1 MKDLFMPKITL
12 IGAGST
18 VFAQSILGD
27 VLSNPALQNARVS
40 LFDIDAERLKTSLV
54 VAQRIGE
61 ALGLSDLKIEA
72 TADRRTALRDADFVI
87 LMMQVGG
94 YKPATV
100 TDFEV
105 PDSFGLNQ
113 TIGDTLGIGG
123 IFRGLRTIP
132 VLFDICRDMEVV
144 CPTATLLQY
153 VNPMAINCWAIKDK
167 FPHIKTVGLCHSVQE
182 TSHQLAELLG
192 ENPADLNYLCAGI
205 NHVAFY
211 LKFEKILAD
220 GTAEDLYPR
229 LKAIAE
235 NGPIPDDDRVRFD
248 MLKRVGHFVTE
259 SSVHFS
265 EYNSWFIKRGR
276 QDLLEQYNLRL
287 GEYLYRCQD
296 QIAEWHQLRKELE
309 GDAPIEV
316 ERSNEYAAGIIRSV
330 VTGESGLIYGNVPN
344 RGLITNLPEDA
355 VVEVPCHV
363 DRNGIQPTRIG
374 RIPDHLASIMG
385 LSINVQRQTVAAAV
399 TSKRE
404 YIYHAAM
411 LDPHTAAE
419 LSLDEIWALVDRLI
433 EAHGNWLP
441 AYH

>member
-1 MKDLFMPKITL
+1 MEDGLMPKITL

-18 VFAQSILGD
+18 VFAQSIIGD
-27 VLSNPALQNARVS
+27 VLSNPALQDVTIA
-40 LFDIDAERLKTSLV
+40 LHDIDDERLKTSVV
-54 VAQRIGE
+54 VANRIGQ
-61 ALGLSDLKIEA
+61 ALGISNLRVEA
-72 TADRRTALRDADFVI
+72 SSNRRDMLRGADFVI

-123 IFRGLRTIP
+123 VFRGLRTIP
-132 VLFDICRDMEVV
+132 VLFDICRDMEEL
-144 CPTATLLQY
+144 CPDALLLQY

-211 LKFEKILAD
+211 LKFEKVLAD
-220 GTAEDLYPR
+220 GSREDLYPR

-235 NGPIPDDDRVRFD
+235 HGPIPDDDRVRFE
-248 MLKRVGHFVTE
+248 MLRRVGHFVTE

-265 EYNSWFIKRGR
+265 EYNSWFLKRGR
-276 QDLLEQYNLRL
+276 QDLLDKYNLRL

-316 ERSNEYAAGIIRSV
+316 EQSNEYAAGIIRSV
-330 VTGESGLIYGNVPN
+330 VTGEKGLIYGNVPN
-344 RGLITNLPEDA
+344 RGLIANLPDDA

-363 DRNGIQPTRIG
+363 DRNGIQPTAVG
-374 RIPDHLASIMG
+374 RIPSHLASIMQ
-385 LSINVQRQTVAAAV
+385 LSINVQRQTVEAAI
-399 TSKRE
+399 TGKRE
-404 YIYHAAM
+404 AIYHAAM

-419 LSLDEIWALVDRLI
+419 LSLDEIWALCDQLI
-433 EAHGNWLP
+433 ERHGNLLP

>member
-1 MKDLFMPKITL
+1 MLKICL

-27 VLSNPALQNARVS
+27 VLSNPALQNATIS
-40 LFDIDAERLKTSLV
+40 LHDIDETRLSTSYV
-54 VAQRIGE
+54 VANRIGQT
-61 ALGLSDLKIEA
+61 LGLTNLKVEA
-72 TADRRTALRDADFVI
+72 TMDRRAALADADFVI

-132 VLFDICRDMEVV
+132 VLFDICRDMEEV
-144 CPTATLLQY
+144 CPDATLLQY
-153 VNPMAINCWAIKDK
+153 VNPMAINCWAIKEK

-192 ENPADLNYLCAGI
+192 ENPDDLSYLCAGI

-211 LKFEKILAD
+211 LKFGKVLPGGEF
-220 GTAEDLYPR
+220 EDLYPR
-229 LKAIAE
+229 LKAIAQH
-235 NGPIPDDDRVRFD
+235 GPIPDDDRVRFD
-248 MLKRVGHFVTE
+248 LLKRVGHFVTE

-265 EYNSWFIKRGR
+265 EYNSWFLKCGR
-276 QDLLEQYNLRL
+276 QDLLDQYNLRIR
-287 GEYLYRCQD
+287 EYLYRCED
-296 QIAEWHQLRKELE
+296 QIAEWHQLRRDLE
-309 GDAPIEV
+309 GDAPLEV
-316 ERSNEYAAGIIRSV
+316 EQSNEYAAGIIRSLT
-330 VTGESGLIYGNVPN
+330 TGENGLIYGNVPN
-344 RGLITNLPEDA
+344 RGLIENLPDDA

-363 DRNGIQPTRIG
+363 DRNGIQPTRVG
-374 RIPDHLASIMG
+374 RIPDHLASIMQ

-399 TSKRE
+399 TGKRE
-404 YIYHAAM
+404 HIYHAAM

-419 LSLDEIWALVDRLI
+419 LSLDEIWSLVDRLI

-441 AYH
+441 AYR

>member
-1 MKDLFMPKITL
+1 MLKICL

-27 VLSNPALQNARVS
+27 VLSNPALQNATIS
-40 LFDIDAERLKTSLV
+40 LHDIDETRLSTSVV
-54 VAQRIGE
+54 VANRIGQT
-61 ALGLSDLKIEA
+61 LGLANLKVEA
-72 TADRRTALRDADFVI
+72 TANRREALQGADFVI

-132 VLFDICRDMEVV
+132 VLFDICRDMEEV
-144 CPTATLLQY
+144 CPDATLLQY
-153 VNPMAINCWAIKDK
+153 VNPMAINCWAIKEK
-167 FPHIKTVGLCHSVQE
+167 FPDIKTVGLCHSVQE

-192 ENPADLNYLCAGI
+192 ENPTDLSYLCAGI

-211 LKFEKILAD
+211 LKFGKVLPD
-220 GTAEDLYPR
+220 GEFEDLYPR
-229 LKAIAE
+229 LKAIAQ

-248 MLKRVGHFVTE
+248 LLKRVGHFVTE

-265 EYNSWFIKRGR
+265 EYNSWFLKRGR
-276 QDLLEQYNLRL
+276 QDLLDQYNLRL
-287 GEYLYRCQD
+287 GEYLYRCED
-296 QIAEWHQLRKELE
+296 QIAEWHQLRRDLE
-309 GDAPIEV
+309 GDAPLEV
-316 ERSNEYAAGIIRSV
+316 EQSNEYAAGIIRSM
-330 VTGESGLIYGNVPN
+330 TSGESGLIYGNVPN
-344 RGLITNLPEDA
+344 RGLISNLPDDA

-374 RIPDHLASIMG
+374 RIPDHLASIMQ

-399 TSKRE
+399 TGKRE
-404 YIYHAAM
+404 HIYHAAM

-419 LSLDEIWALVDRLI
+419 LSLDEIWSLVDRLI

-441 AYH
+441 AYR

>member
-1 MKDLFMPKITL
+1 MLKICL

-27 VLSNPALQNARVS
+27 VLSNPALQNATIS
-40 LFDIDAERLKTSLV
+40 LYDIDDVRLSTSYV
-54 VAQRIGE
+54 VANRIGQT
-61 ALGLSDLKIEA
+61 LGLTNLKVEA
-72 TADRRTALRDADFVI
+72 TMDRRAALADADFVI

-132 VLFDICRDMEVV
+132 VLFDICRDMEEV
-144 CPTATLLQY
+144 CPDATLLQY
-153 VNPMAINCWAIKDK
+153 VNPMAINCWAIKEK
-167 FPHIKTVGLCHSVQE
+167 FPHIRTVGLCHSVQE

-192 ENPADLNYLCAGI
+192 ENPGDLSYLCAGI

-211 LKFEKILAD
+211 LKFGKVLPD
-220 GTAEDLYPR
+220 GEFEDLYPR
-229 LKAIAE
+229 LKAIAA

-248 MLKRVGHFVTE
+248 LLKRVGHFVTE

-276 QDLLEQYNLRL
+276 QDLLDKYNLRL
-287 GEYLYRCQD
+287 GEYLYRCED
-296 QIAEWHQLRKELE
+296 QIAEWHQLRRDLE
-309 GDAPIEV
+309 GDAPLEV
-316 ERSNEYAAGIIRSV
+316 EQSNEYAAGIIRSLT
-330 VTGESGLIYGNVPN
+330 TGENGLIYGNVPN
-344 RGLITNLPEDA
+344 RGLIENLPDDA

-374 RIPDHLASIMG
+374 RIPDHLASIMQ

-399 TSKRE
+399 TGKRE
-404 YIYHAAM
+404 HIYHAAM

-419 LSLDEIWALVDRLI
+419 LSLDEIWSLVDRLI

-441 AYH
+441 AYR